1 MLEPF
6 TMEEFRRDI
15 FHMHND
21 KSPSPDG
28 LNPAFYKTFGGLLR
42 DDIFLAATSW
52 LNQAVFSHN
61 LNNIDIVLI
70 PKKDNPFSM
79 PYLMPI
85 SLCNVLYKIVSKVLA
100 KRLKPTLYKCISSEM
115 FAYVED
121 RSILDN
127 IFLLLLRLCITL
139 NVRGKEIL
147 AS

>member
-1 MLEPF
+1 
-6 TMEEFRRDI
+6 
-15 FHMHND
+15 MHND

-79 PYLMPI
+79 LYY
-85 SLCNVLYKIVSKVLA
+85 VLNKIVSKVLA

>member
-1 MLEPF
+1 
-6 TMEEFRRDI
+6 
-15 FHMHND
+15 MHND

-79 PYLMPI
+79 LYY
-85 SLCNVLYKIVSKVLA
+85 VLNKIVSKVLA
-100 KRLKPTLYKCISSEM
+100 KRLKQIGR
-115 FAYVED
+115 AHV
-121 RSILDN
+121 
-127 IFLLLLRLCITL
+127 
-139 NVRGKEIL
+139 
-147 AS
+147 

>member
-79 PYLMPI
+79 LYY
-85 SLCNVLYKIVSKVLA
+85 VLNKIVSKVLA

-139 NVRGKEIL
+139 NVRGKEIK
-147 AS
+147 

>member
-1 MLEPF
+1 LLEPF

-79 PYLMPI
+79 LYY
-85 SLCNVLYKIVSKVLA
+85 VLNKIVSKVLA

>member
-79 PYLMPI
+79 LYY
-85 SLCNVLYKIVSKVLA
+85 VLNKIVSKVLA